1 MDKDSI
7 TTEIILKEQKIIV
20 LRIYNKEFISLT
32 DLVRF
37 QDYEKVL
44 IKNGGIYERINC

>member
-20 LRIYNKEFISLT
+20 LIIYNKEFISLT

-37 QDYEKVL
+37 
-44 IKNGGIYERINC
+44 

>member
-37 QDYEKVL
+37 
-44 IKNGGIYERINC
+44 